1 MRLSSGLVLTLSYV
15 SGAVPYAQIAAK
27 VLRGADLR
35 EHGNGT
41 VSGSG
46 LYEIAGLG
54 PLLAAGLLDCAKG
67 AVGPLLAGPRDRPGL
82 AALAA
87 SAGVA
92 GHNWSPVLSGAGGR
106 GISPALGALSVTA
119 PSGTVLLL
127 GGLAGGRLVRQTGFG
142 CLVAFAALVPVLRRA
157 AGPGGA
163 RVGAAVLVPM
173 LAKRL
178 LGNGPAASGRV
189 YVSRLLFD
197 RDAP

>member
-1 MRLSSGLVLTLSYV
+1 MRLSSGLVLTVSYAA
-15 SGAVPYAQIAAK
+15 GAVPFAQLAAK
-27 VLRGADLR
+27 VLHGTDLR

-87 SAGVA
+87 AAGVA
-92 GHNWSPVLSGAGGR
+92 GHNWSPALSGAGGR

-119 PSGTVLLL
+119 SAGTVLLL
-127 GGLAGGRLVRQTGFG
+127 GGLAGGRLARQTGLG
-142 CLVAFAALVPVLRRA
+142 CLVAYAALVPVLRRT
-157 AGPGGA
+157 AGPDGA

-178 LGNGPAASGRV
+178 LGNGSAASARV
-189 YVSRLLFD
+189 YARRLLFD
-197 RDAP
+197 RDTP